1 MIFFSFNGWLRKRYS
16 GAKAEPVRLNQK
28 MMREVMRGEGSE
40 KNCILLLIVKKIA
53 LLLPIKHSKYL
64 WKLEQRATRVLDIAL
79 CDNRYRRIGL
89 LFKQ

>member
-40 KNCILLLIVKKIA
+40 KNCILLLIVKKNCTPVAYKTLKI
-53 LLLPIKHSKYL
+53 P
-64 WKLEQRATRVLDIAL
+64 LEA
-79 CDNRYRRIGL
+79 
-89 LFKQ
+89 